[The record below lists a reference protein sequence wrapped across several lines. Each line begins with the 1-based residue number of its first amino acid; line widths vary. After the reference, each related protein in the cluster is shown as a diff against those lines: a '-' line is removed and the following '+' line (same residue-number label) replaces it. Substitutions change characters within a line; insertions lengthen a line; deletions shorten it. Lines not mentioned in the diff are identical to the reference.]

1 MVASDPKVASD
12 AKMVSDPKVTS
23 DPKVASDT
31 KVASDAAVSDWR
43 VRALEDQWCA
53 RLKPLVTKGLTSNM

>member
-23 DPKVASDT
+23 DP